1 MKNRVAGTFRSLR
14 SFNFR
19 LWTAGALVSN
29 VGTWMQRVAQD
40 WLVLTQLTHHD
51 ASALGIVVSLQF
63 APQLL
68 LLPWTGSA
76 ADRLNQRKL
85 LILTQAAMGVLALIL
100 GVLTIAG
107 VIQLWHVYVLAFLS
121 GSAAALDAP
130 VRQTFVAEMVGDAD
144 LSNAVALNSTSFNAA
159 QMIGPAVAGLLI
171 ASVGIGWAF
180 LLNGLS
186 FAAVLIS
193 MSFFRLTEL
202 HKSARAHPITS
213 GFLEGLRY
221 VWKRPDLKA
230 ILIMLFLIGTFGLN
244 FPIFIAT
251 MAVNVFHSDARAF
264 GLLSSIMAVGTV
276 SGALFAASRQKQS
289 LASLMAGAGVFGLG
303 CTLAALAPGYW
314 WFAATLIIIGA
325 AALTFANGTN
335 SIMQLSTE
343 PAMRGRVMALRVA
356 IAFGGTPIGAPIV
369 GWVANHFGPRWSLVI
384 GAVAGFAAAL
394 VAVLVLARRKN
405 TPRRVIS
412 PVKSA
417 SIQPN
422 PLSIPA
428 RRVRLLAAGH
438 HRGLAAVFAGAVD
451 LLPEAHKV
459 VDSGDGGDQH
469 RKVDGGNGD
478 PPDRYDEHANLP
490 LIPAMGQNG

>member
-1 MKNRVAGTFRSLR
+1 MTNQVAGTFRSLR

-51 ASALGIVVSLQF
+51 ASALGIVMGLQF

-85 LILTQAAMGVLALIL
+85 LMFTQATMGVLALAL

-130 VRQTFVAEMVGDAD
+130 VRQTFVAEMVGDED
-144 LSNAVALNSTSFNAA
+144 LHNAVGLNSSSFNAA
-159 QMIGPAVAGLLI
+159 QIIGPAVAGLLI
-171 ASVGIGWAF
+171 AYVGIGWAF

-193 MSFFRLTEL
+193 MSFFRLSEL
-202 HKSARAHPITS
+202 RTSARAHRTAS

-221 VWKRPDLKA
+221 VWRKPDLKA

-244 FPIFIAT
+244 FPIFIST
-251 MAVNVFHSDARAF
+251 MAVNVFHADARAF
-264 GLLSSIMAVGTV
+264 GLLSSIMAVGTL
-276 SGALFAASRQKQS
+276 SGALFSAGRRKPD
-289 LASLMAGAGVFGLG
+289 LASLLAGAGVFGLG
-303 CTLAALAPGYW
+303 CTLAAVAPGYW
-314 WFAATLIIIGA
+314 WFGAALVVIGA
-325 AALTFANGTN
+325 AGLTFTNGTN

-343 PAMRGRVMALRVA
+343 PAMRGRVMALRVG
-356 IAFGGTPIGAPIV
+356 IALGGTPIGAPIA
-369 GWVANHFGPRWSLVI
+369 GWVANHFGPRWALGV
-384 GAVAGFAAAL
+384 GAGAGFTAAL
-394 VAVLVLARRKN
+394 VAAYVLARRKE
-405 TPRRVIS
+405 P
-412 PVKSA
+412 
-417 SIQPN
+417 
-422 PLSIPA
+422 
-428 RRVRLLAAGH
+428 LLA
-438 HRGLAAVFAGAVD
+438 
-451 LLPEAHKV
+451 
-459 VDSGDGGDQH
+459 Q
-469 RKVDGGNGD
+469 
-478 PPDRYDEHANLP
+478 
-490 LIPAMGQNG
+490 